1 MPDGGGYH
9 NITLTDSAA
18 ASDQGGLAVSSPN
31 LIQVFDDAAAL
42 DDQNTGGLAVAE
54 TPSTFDTAAAVD
66 DIPGYSF
73 TVSQAFA
80 LATREAAGAW
90 EGLLVVK
97 GTAPAPTPA
106 FYARAAPQAFIN
118 PTMPR
123 MHLQNLITGAWITRD
138 LRAIQ
143 QPNITWNLDQPD
155 TFSCQVQP
163 PRRELLD
170 STGNPLPTEWQTAC
184 YLEENSE
191 IKFGGI
197 LTASTYNG
205 PAWTPTFTGFVG
217 YANGIIY
224 EGSNYSQV
232 QIDALDVVRMLWA
245 WVQAQP
251 GGNIGLV
258 LDATKAG
265 VLLGAQLQSNQF
277 MSTNLAVRARD
288 GSTTITVNNPTGFTT
303 SSQVNLADSNNW
315 YSISKISKNVF
326 TLGSAIRGDHNAG
339 TKVIQGGPGS
349 NVPTP
354 FVLDW
359 WNSTDIGQ
367 EIGNIATE
375 AVFDFYEQ
383 HTWTDATRQGVK
395 HALHFGVPRIGVRQT
410 SLRFAEGE
418 NITVPVQGS
427 RDGSVYA
434 NEVVGLGA
442 GQGSLQV
449 RAQVG
454 TPNNTLRRV
463 FVYTDQTIRT
473 QARLQSRAQA
483 ILTSRIA
490 IDTPQTVVVKNH
502 PNAPFGSFR
511 CGDDILV
518 TMATGWRNAGIWC
531 RITSMSQNPQE
542 DIITLTCARSDSFT
556 YLAQSGQA
564 GTM

>member
-205 PAWTPTFTGFVG
+205 PAWTPTFT
-217 YANGIIY
+217 
-224 EGSNYSQV
+224 
-232 QIDALDVVRMLWA
+232 
-245 WVQAQP
+245 
-251 GGNIGLV
+251 GLV

-531 RITSMSQNPQE
+531 RITSMS
-542 DIITLTCARSDSFT
+542 
-556 YLAQSGQA
+556 
-564 GTM
+564 